1 MSTPPDLREQQ
12 LEPVQLNSPVDPSFL
27 GFTPA
32 SWLRLISEQGPVF
45 KTEYRGAEAY
55 VIGTHEA
62 DLSMWKSPEDWIYG
76 PPSSGGDFFREVLG
90 EMHVT
95 QLDGE
100 PHRRSRRLILPAF
113 GVAAV
118 TRDIE
123 VVDEVI
129 TRGLKNLSSGDV
141 DFHPDLSRLIAQ
153 ALNVSQVR
161 EQPDAGLIDQMVY
174 FEEGFIPASGLGEER
189 RRQWYERPDFQA
201 ARAASFE
208 YFERVVSERLAGT
221 KRGDSLD
228 LVIEKA
234 VPEGLAPLSRDEL
247 VRATYLLSVAG
258 VGNIANILCAALWAL
273 QHSGQGPEWLD
284 QLRKE
289 LEAFSV
295 QELKSGMSKY
305 PMLKA
310 VISETERCY
319 LPAPVIP
326 KLSARPMTF
335 MGYDIPGHV
344 HILHLHG
351 LAHFEEGRYRNAGA
365 LDPSRWLEDSGVE
378 RANAFGGGPHLCLG
392 MGVTRLYVPLLLAHI
407 IRDFDWQLAGP
418 PVYVSQDEDFD
429 GAPLTTACPGKLL
442 PPGSIQGQA

>member
-1 MSTPPDLREQQ
+1 MSTPPDLSAYQ
-12 LEPVQLNSPVDPSFL
+12 LEPVQLNSPVYPSFL
-27 GFTPA
+27 GYTPA
-32 SWLRLISEQGPVF
+32 SWLELISEQGPVF
-45 KTEYRGAEAY
+45 KTEYRGGEAY

-100 PHRRSRRLILPAF
+100 PHRRSRKLILPAF

-123 VVDEVI
+123 AVDELI
-129 TRGLKNLSSGDV
+129 TQGLEHLATREV
-141 DFHPDLSRLIAQ
+141 DFHPDLSRLIAK
-153 ALNVSQVR
+153 ALNISQVR
-161 EQPDAGLIDQMVY
+161 EQPDDQLIDQMVH
-174 FEEGFIPASGLGEER
+174 FEEAFIPASGLSEER
-189 RRQWYERPDFQA
+189 RSQWYDRPEFQA
-201 ARAASFE
+201 ARAASFG

-234 VPEGLAPLSRDEL
+234 VPEGLAPLSREEL

-273 QHSGQGPEWLD
+273 QGLGQDSGWLD
-284 QLRKE
+284 RLRQE
-289 LEAFSV
+289 LGTFSV
-295 QELKSGMSKY
+295 HDLKSGMAKY
-305 PMLKA
+305 PVLKA

-326 KLSARPMTF
+326 KLSAHPMTF
-335 MGYDIPGHV
+335 MGYDIPGHI

-351 LAHFEEGRYRNAGA
+351 LAHFEEGRYQNAGEF
-365 LDPSRWLEDSGVE
+365 DPSRWLESKAE

-407 IRDFDWQLAGP
+407 VKDFDWQLEGP
-418 PVYVSQDEDFD
+418 PVYVPQADDFES
-429 GAPLTTACPGKLL
+429 APLTTRCPGKL
-442 PPGSIQGQA
+442 QQR